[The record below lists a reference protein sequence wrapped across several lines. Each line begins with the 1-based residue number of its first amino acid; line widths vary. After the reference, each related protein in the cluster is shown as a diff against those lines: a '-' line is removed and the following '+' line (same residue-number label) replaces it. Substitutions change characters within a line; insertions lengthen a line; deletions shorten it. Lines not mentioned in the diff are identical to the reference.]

1 MFHVDSSWEKTSGND
16 IVRRILGQP
25 GLLRFSMVELPVNTR
40 TFHVDVHFKEG
51 IRAAEL
57 FWQRYLCSDLISA
70 VNLLNE
76 FSYLTTRLSCQ
87 SQHSDD
93 KPYQIEIVNEVIR
106 VGQLNGT
113 ISYHCILANG
123 DIIRDNFSSSS
134 NKEDVTA
141 ETIWSY
147 CGR

>member
-1 MFHVDSSWEKTSGND
+1 MFHLDSSWEITSGSD
-16 IVRRILGQP
+16 IVRQILGQP

-51 IRAAEL
+51 IDAVEL

-70 VNLLNE
+70 VNLLNK

-87 SQHSDD
+87 SQHSYD

-106 VGQLNGT
+106 VSELNGA
-113 ISYHCILANG
+113 ISYQCILANG
-123 DIIRDNFSSSS
+123 DTIEDNFSSSS
-134 NKEDVTA
+134 NKEELTV
-141 ETIWSY
+141 ETVWSY
-147 CGR
+147 CER